1 MKIQAIGI
9 YSMFNILLGGDLAS
23 TTLVKK
29 EPVPVVEEYV
39 MEQPEP
45 SLPEPEPQPV
55 SYNMQATFYTAFCST
70 GCIGITKSGHD
81 VSNTI
86 YVDGFRVVAVDTRLI
101 PLGSLVLVELEDGQK
116 FEALALDT
124 GGRIKGE
131 IIDILVSSTEEA
143 IQLGRQQTKVTIIR
157 EGY

>member
-9 YSMFNILLGGDLAS
+9 YSMFNILLGGDLSS

-55 SYNMQATFYTAFCST
+55 SYNMQA
-70 GCIGITKSGHD
+70 
-81 VSNTI
+81 
-86 YVDGFRVVAVDTRLI
+86 
-101 PLGSLVLVELEDGQK
+101 
-116 FEALALDT
+116 
-124 GGRIKGE
+124 
-131 IIDILVSSTEEA
+131 
-143 IQLGRQQTKVTIIR
+143 
-157 EGY
+157 